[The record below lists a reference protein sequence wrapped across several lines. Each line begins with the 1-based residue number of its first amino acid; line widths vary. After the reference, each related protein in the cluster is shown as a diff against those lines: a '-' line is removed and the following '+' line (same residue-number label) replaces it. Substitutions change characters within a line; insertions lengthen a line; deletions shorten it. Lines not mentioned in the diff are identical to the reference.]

1 MTGQTRPCQPLG
13 ETMARPRKFYVI
25 FEHGKAIDIV
35 EGLPDR
41 RLSFA
46 AFPTRLQAEEFYCWW
61 NHAQRH

>member
-1 MTGQTRPCQPLG
+1 
-13 ETMARPRKFYVI
+13 MARPRKFYVI